1 MNGGLLRAFKK
12 GFNKQLFTCMIIK
25 EVQTAQYAY
34 ITYALRHNL
43 CIREQHIQAHS
54 TFTIRHFSFLG
65 KEIEDENQ
73 LTFVVVF
80 YLL

>member
-12 GFNKQLFTCMIIK
+12 GFNKQLFTCIIIK
-25 EVQTAQYAY
+25 EAQTAQYAY

>member
-1 MNGGLLRAFKK
+1 MHNDKRGTS
-12 GFNKQLFTCMIIK
+12 NTMHIN
-25 EVQTAQYAY
+25 T
-34 ITYALRHNL
+34 TYALRHNL